1 MVAGAMEVDDWCCW
15 NEEEEQI
22 YLISHIWFWW
32 ESYLL
37 VLKLLVVSDFC
48 KVAGY
53 RDGNGCP
60 RVRVSHYMH
69 LHPHPKLT
77 PEPEPKPKG
86 CSGGKS
92 KPTPT
97 PIGFGFFHP
106 NPNPQQDNNK
116 ITIKI
121 KLQ

>member
-1 MVAGAMEVDDWCCW
+1 MEVDDWCCW

-53 RDGNGCP
+53 EEKMCMKSFVSIEDGE
-60 RVRVSHYMH
+60 
-69 LHPHPKLT
+69 K
-77 PEPEPKPKG
+77 
-86 CSGGKS
+86 
-92 KPTPT
+92 
-97 PIGFGFFHP
+97 IG
-106 NPNPQQDNNK
+106 
-116 ITIKI
+116 
-121 KLQ
+121 LS